1 MAETLIEMAKE
12 LVLAQIK
19 AQHVTPE
26 NLQTVLR
33 NTYDAMYRLQAIEA
47 EDHGAQDSGRS
58 GNTSAP
64 NAVDWKT
71 SITKHA
77 VTCLECGESFK
88 QLSRR
93 HLQRHGL
100 DSRAYRRKYG
110 IPTEQPLSSR
120 VATARRRQLV
130 KAIRPW
136 EKAHAGRLKRVPASR
151 TARAQR
157 KQTSS

>member
-33 NTYDAMYRLQAIEA
+33 NTYDALYRLQAIEA

-88 QLSRR
+88 QLSRH

-110 IPTEQPLSSR
+110 IPT
-120 VATARRRQLV
+120 
-130 KAIRPW
+130 
-136 EKAHAGRLKRVPASR
+136 
-151 TARAQR
+151 
-157 KQTSS
+157 